1 MNSSCCDLGFQ
12 LYIFRYVPF
21 FFFLDMCPFKNVWKG
36 VYQSKKTG
44 SVLSVGLQRE
54 VFRLTCL
61 HLNLLILETPLCS
74 GVGAGEAGFL
84 EGGGG
89 RQRLTVWD
97 G

>member
-1 MNSSCCDLGFQ
+1 MTWVFN
-12 LYIFRYVPF
+12 YIYLDMCPF